1 MKEEGFVGLLTRIS
15 EAPGKLASLA
25 RGGQER
31 FMTAI
36 PADASGC
43 RTNSLSSS
51 VVSDPKGAIVVYRA
65 VCVEMRPPG
74 SFSFVVR
81 FTSTFFVE

>member
-1 MKEEGFVGLLTRIS
+1 
-15 EAPGKLASLA
+15 
-25 RGGQER
+25 
-31 FMTAI
+31 MTAI

-81 FTSTFFVE
+81 FTTTFLLSNFGVCHRSNNSNDNGARNVIIYVRVSFN